1 MATGETIVTV
11 CVSIKVHDC
20 LVFAA
25 DSASSLTG
33 STPTGEPT
41 VVNVW
46 DHGNKLFNLYK
57 GKPIAA
63 MTCGLGNMGAA
74 SIGSLAKD
82 FRRMIT
88 HGHGGAAIDIDAY
101 SIEEVAH
108 RAKDFF
114 EARYMALDPVPPAGT
129 GFEFWV
135 GGYGS
140 ACDNAE
146 LWKIVLAGGV
156 LQPPELVANKEN
168 DGHVAWGGQ
177 PRPITRLLIGFDYEL
192 KDRLV
197 AAGMDAAIVDPLLQ
211 QVQEQLQ
218 TPLVH
223 EAMPVVDAINLADFL
238 VDLTK
243 RYFRF
248 LPGADIVGGATDI
261 ATVTKHEGF
270 KWIRRKHYYPP
281 ELNPKETDHV

>member
-1 MATGETIVTV
+1 MTV
-11 CVSIKVHDC
+11 CVSVKVHDC

-33 STPTGEPT
+33 IDSNGAPQ
-41 VVNVW
+41 VINVW
-46 DHGNKLFNLYK
+46 DHGNKVFNLYK

-63 MTCGLGNMGAA
+63 MTCGLGSMGPA

-88 HGHGGAAIDIDAY
+88 HGVNGDKIDIENY
-101 SIEEVAH
+101 TIEEVAS
-108 RAKDFF
+108 RASDFF
-114 EARYMALDPVPPAGT
+114 GQRYAAINPAPPPDTT
-129 GFEFWV
+129 GFEFWI

-140 ACDNAE
+140 GCDNAE
-146 LWKIVLAGGV
+146 LWKIQLSSGV
-156 LQPPELVANKEN
+156 MQKPELIANQDN

-177 PRPITRLLIGFDYEL
+177 PRPITRLLLGFDHEL
-192 KDRLV
+192 GQALID
-197 AAGMDAAIVDPLLQ
+197 AGMDAATVVPLLQ
-211 QVQEQLQ
+211 QVQSRLE

-223 EAMPVVDAINLADFL
+223 AAMPVFDAINLADFL

-270 KWIRRKHYYPP
+270 KWIRRKHYYPVD
-281 ELNPKETDHV
+281 LNPQETDHV